1 MITYSFGLHFGCLP
15 RDKVHAHSLLNCN
28 NVSFSIS
35 YCLTY
40 FNFALDQSLNCCF
53 DLQYTHIS
61 KTFSI
66 SKEEKKCV
74 VYNDLPIKI

>member
-15 RDKVHAHSLLNCN
+15 RDKVHAHPLLNCN

-53 DLQYTHIS
+53 DLQYTHILS
-61 KTFSI
+61 LKHSVSQRKKKNVWYIMI
-66 SKEEKKCV
+66 S
-74 VYNDLPIKI
+74 L